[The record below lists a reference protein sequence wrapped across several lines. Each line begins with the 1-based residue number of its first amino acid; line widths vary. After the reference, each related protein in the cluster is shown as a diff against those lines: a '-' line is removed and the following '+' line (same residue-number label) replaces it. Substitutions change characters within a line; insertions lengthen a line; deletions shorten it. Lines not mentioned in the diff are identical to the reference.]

1 MSFEAMKW
9 ASEQK
14 AGNSTNK
21 CILWILANYADQDFT
36 CFPSIKKIA
45 NMAECSESTARR
57 SLHDL
62 RKKSLIEIR
71 ERYQAYGD
79 KNRQTS
85 NVYILK
91 VDCQIDTLPPVKLT
105 PTPLSKP
112 TGYITNHNNQS
123 INTGTSMITTDNNT
137 ITRFVISKRY
147 SEEFEEFWSA
157 YPRRP
162 NSSKKN
168 AFIKY
173 KKAINKISKEDL
185 LKATKQFALSQ
196 KNTDPKFIPHAYT
209 WLNQERYFDILEE
222 PKQKTNRNRIAG

>member
-91 VDCQIDTLPPVKLT
+91 LECQNETHPPVILT
-105 PTPLSKP
+105 PTPLSKS
-112 TGYITNHNNQS
+112 TGDITNHINQS
-123 INTGTSMITTDNNT
+123 EYTS
-137 ITRFVISKRY
+137 
-147 SEEFEEFWSA
+147 EFLEFWLE
-157 YPRRP
+157 YPKRP
-162 NSSKKN
+162 NSSKKD
-168 AFIKY
+168 AFNKFKSAIK
-173 KKAINKISKEDL
+173 KISQPKL
-185 LKATKQFALSQ
+185 IYATKQFALSQ
-196 KNTDPKFIPHAYT
+196 KNTDPKFIPHAST

>member
-1 MSFEAMKW
+1 MKW

-85 NVYILK
+85 NAYILK
-91 VDCQIDTLPPVKLT
+91 VDCQNETHPPFKLT
-105 PTPLSKP
+105 PDPLSKSS
-112 TGYITNHNNQS
+112 GDITNHNNQS
-123 INTGTSMITTDNNT
+123 IYT
-137 ITRFVISKRY
+137 IAFD
-147 SEEFEEFWSA
+147 EFWSV

-162 NSSKKN
+162 NSSKKD
-168 AFIKY
+168 AFAKF
-173 KKAINKISKEDL
+173 KKALTKITALELIQITELFAKTMVNK
-185 LKATKQFALSQ
+185 
-196 KNTDPKFIPHAYT
+196 DPQYIPHAST
-209 WLNQERYFDILEE
+209 WLNQERYMDLRDA
-222 PKQKTNRNRIAG
+222 PKIKTNRNRIAG

>member
-45 NMAECSESTARR
+45 TMAECSESTARR

-91 VDCQIDTLPPVKLT
+91 VDCQIDTHPPVILT

-112 TGYITNHNNQS
+112 TGDITNHFNQS
-123 INTGTSMITTDNNT
+123 EYTS
-137 ITRFVISKRY
+137 
-147 SEEFEEFWSA
+147 EFLEFW
-157 YPRRP
+157 
-162 NSSKKN
+162 
-168 AFIKY
+168 
-173 KKAINKISKEDL
+173 
-185 LKATKQFALSQ
+185 
-196 KNTDPKFIPHAYT
+196 
-209 WLNQERYFDILEE
+209 LE
-222 PKQKTNRNRIAG
+222 